1 MNDRELM
8 KKVYDRPCADRLSA
22 GELLENTGEP
32 ARIRS
37 RAPAL
42 AVTAAA
48 AVIAVGAVLFMK
60 YKSPE
65 VQRSDSAVQ
74 AESVTL
80 PAAEADPPAESE
92 AAAASAP
99 ESTSPGSSA
108 AVGGSLSEEERRMIE
123 SDKSLAGA
131 DISGTVVLQVI
142 SPEDISSSADISEL
156 SKASKRRS
164 CLVPGVPGSL
174 SIVDFSADG
183 EYISSV
189 GTVDASV
196 LEQLGTVKEH
206 IDRFYPGHG
215 EIKLFSITD
224 TDDFTAL
231 CCFTDSG
238 EDKAVMLTT
247 RFINPGI
254 GFIEEYP
261 INGQVYPLEHI
272 KVWAGRSRTF
282 THAATNSVVLCDFS
296 TDEERVEML
305 TDKQLSAIKE
315 WYAAHETD
323 AVNVPADGSQG
334 DRRFIP
340 SRSAAYA
347 GFDTADGCYVVIS
360 RAYGSPDGSE
370 GLCVVVR
377 NAGGICSFRWYDE
390 KMFPDT
396 SAVTEILDGL
406 FGISEN

>member
-8 KKVYDRPCADRLSA
+8 KKVFDRRCADELSA
-22 GELLENTGEP
+22 RELLEDTGEP

-37 RAPAL
+37 RMPAL
-42 AVTAAA
+42 AAAAAA
-48 AVIAVGAVLFMK
+48 AVIAVGAVMLMK

-65 VQRSDSAVQ
+65 VQRSDHAAQ

-80 PAAEADPPAESE
+80 RAAESDPPDESE
-92 AAAASAP
+92 TDASSAP
-99 ESTSPGSSA
+99 ESTSPAYIA
-108 AVGGSLSEEERRMIE
+108 AVGGSLSEEERRMLE

-189 GTVDASV
+189 GTLDASV
-196 LEQLGTVKEH
+196 LEPLGTVKEH
-206 IDRFYPGHG
+206 IDSFYPGHG

-305 TDKQLSAIKE
+305 TEEQLSAVQK
-315 WYAAHETD
+315 WYHAHEADT
-323 AVNVPADGSQG
+323 VNVPADGSQG

-347 GFDTADGCYVVIS
+347 GFDTADGSYVVIS
-360 RAYGSPDGSE
+360 RAYGSSDGSR
-370 GLCVVVR
+370 GVCVTVR
-377 NAGGICSFRWYDE
+377 NRAGECSFRWYDE
-390 KMFPDT
+390 TIFPDT
-396 SAVTEILDGL
+396 LAVTELFDGF
-406 FGISEN
+406 FGNIT